1 MMAFSVGMMA
11 MIYLSLAHPLSDRT
25 LLDTYIT
32 LSLDCHRT
40 SSSPLPPS
48 LSLPPSR
55 EFKTKNDEMTKRLS
69 EFTKS
74 NADSLQEQKALTQV
88 NSPA

>member
-32 LSLDCHRT
+32 LSLDCHCA
-40 SSSPLPPS
+40 SSSPLPP
-48 LSLPPSR
+48 SLPPSR

-88 NSPA
+88 HSPA